1 MAAKKAG
8 RAGGGGFADT
18 LVKIVGAIA
27 TLLTATGVFIQ
38 AVHPGGLAFEFE
50 AASPAPTATA
60 SPTPTATPTV
70 TPTAT
75 PTGTR
80 TATPTV
86 TVRPTVAG
94 MCVASGVGSA
104 NVTVTSFEPA
114 WNDAGISFFGDR
126 FIRLRL
132 PTQTVRIGVTVE
144 NEGSTSLTLTSQ
156 NWRLFDGNPSY
167 SLMSPAPTPSP
178 AYTNRI
184 VSPNTRFNGFLTFTG
199 VPRDATALQLEAKFG
214 SQSLTFKLPATTQDC
229 RP

>member
-1 MAAKKAG
+1 MAEKPSG
-8 RAGGGGFADT
+8 RGFVDNT
-18 LVKIVGAIA
+18 VKIVGAIA
-27 TLLTATGVFIQ
+27 ALLTAVGGFIQ
-38 AVHPGGLAFEFE
+38 VVHPGGLAFEFE

-60 SPTPTATPTV
+60 SPTPTAS
-70 TPTAT
+70 PTAT

-114 WNDAGISFFGDR
+114 WNDAGISLFGER
-126 FIRLRL
+126 VIRIRL

-144 NEGSTSLTLTSQ
+144 NQGPTSLTLTSQ

-178 AYTNRI
+178 AYTNRV
-184 VSPNTRFNGFLTFTG
+184 VSPNARFNGFLTFTG

-214 SQSLTFKLPATTQDC
+214 TQTLTFKLPATTQDC